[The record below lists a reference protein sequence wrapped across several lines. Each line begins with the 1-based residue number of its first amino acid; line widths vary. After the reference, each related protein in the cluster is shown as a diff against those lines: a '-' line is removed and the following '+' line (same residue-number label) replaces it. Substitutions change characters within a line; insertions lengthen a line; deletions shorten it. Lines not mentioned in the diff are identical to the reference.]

1 MKEKIV
7 VEVCCGSYYDAKE
20 AILGGAKRIELNSGL
35 WMGGLTPTT
44 ATMKMIR
51 KEFPQLKVIAM
62 VRPRGGGFCYKKE
75 DVAVMMQ
82 EAGELLDAG
91 ADGIAFG
98 FLKEDKSINT
108 EDTKNMV
115 KLIKSYK
122 KEAVF
127 HRAFDCLEDWKMGIE
142 VLIEN
147 NVDRVLTSGLAKTA
161 WEGKEII
168 RELHYQWGNQIE
180 ILAGGGISADNLR
193 KLLEETK
200 VKQIHSSCKSW
211 CIDPTTMG
219 REVSYAY
226 APGEKEMMYDV
237 VEQRLVRKLVQQVIN

>member
-20 AILGGAKRIELNSGL
+20 AVLGGAKRIELNSGL

-98 FLKEDKSINT
+98 F
-108 EDTKNMV
+108 
-115 KLIKSYK
+115 
-122 KEAVF
+122 
-127 HRAFDCLEDWKMGIE
+127 
-142 VLIEN
+142 
-147 NVDRVLTSGLAKTA
+147 
-161 WEGKEII
+161 
-168 RELHYQWGNQIE
+168 
-180 ILAGGGISADNLR
+180 
-193 KLLEETK
+193 
-200 VKQIHSSCKSW
+200 
-211 CIDPTTMG
+211 
-219 REVSYAY
+219 
-226 APGEKEMMYDV
+226 
-237 VEQRLVRKLVQQVIN
+237 